1 MRPTLPLLLAA
12 LGVLAGCASVP
23 ADDALAGAREWSQR
37 VDAPA
42 PVLATTDEQRAEQRA
57 LRERTLAEPLTEAG
71 AVRLA
76 LLASPSMQA
85 LLADAWAAQVRAAQ
99 AGAPPNPFFAFERI
113 VADGEVDITRT
124 LRIGLLELLTLPQ
137 RRTLAQQTVDGLRL
151 QLARDVLA
159 HTSAVRQQW
168 VRAVAAQ
175 QLVAYQRHVRDA
187 AEASAELA
195 RRMQAVGNYS
205 RLQRTREQA
214 FLADAT
220 AQLARAMAA
229 AKSEREALV
238 RLLGLD
244 AGEAE
249 RLVLPERLADLP
261 AAAKAADDVSRRA
274 VADRLDL
281 RVAALELAAAE
292 RGKTLATVAPW
303 DVELAGVSGSGGGES
318 SRGVEIALPLPI
330 FDPGTARRQAASA
343 QVLAAQ
349 ARLEQARADATS
361 VLRERYVAYRTAYDL
376 AAHYRDE
383 VVPLARTVTD
393 EMLLQY
399 NGMLVGVFELLAEAR
414 AQVHAVIGAIEA
426 QRDFWLADAALEAA
440 VVGAPAAGAALAAPS
455 AAKAA
460 AKGDH

>member
-23 ADDALAGAREWSQR
+23 SDDALAGAREWSQR
-37 VDAPA
+37 VDAHA
-42 PVLATTDEQRAEQRA
+42 PVLATTDEQRADQRA

-71 AVRLA
+71 AVQLA

-85 LLADAWAAQVRAAQ
+85 LLADAWAAQARAVQ
-99 AGAPPNPFFAFERI
+99 AGAPPNPFFIFERI

-124 LRIGLLELLTLPQ
+124 LGIGLLELLTLPQ
-137 RRTLAQQTVDGLRL
+137 RRALAQQTVDGLRL

-159 HTSAVRQQW
+159 HTSTVRQQW

-175 QLVAYQRHVRDA
+175 QLVAYQRQVRDA

-205 RLQRTREQA
+205 RLQRAREQA

-220 AQLARAMAA
+220 AQLARAMAT
-229 AKSEREALV
+229 AKAEREALV

-292 RGKTLATVAPW
+292 RGQTLATVAPW
-303 DVELAGVSGSGGGES
+303 HVELAGVSESGGGES
-318 SRGVEIALPLPI
+318 GRGVEIALPLPI
-330 FDPGTARRQAASA
+330 FDTGTARRQAASA

-393 EMLLQY
+393 EMLLKY

-440 VVGAPAAGAALAAPS
+440 VVGAPAAGPALTTPS